1 VETLVSR
8 QRSTSDA
15 SSRLGSELIRRF
27 LLEHAYVQALLKE
40 VLIDS
45 RSAWVSLLSIVS
57 TMHFRANPENDAYAT
72 IRGFVFRG
80 NLTVLQRLNLSKNE
94 HLELECGE
102 DIDVVGKALGDVIHQ
117 NLAADEPPV
126 ELAGVRE
133 LGQIKV
139 RAGNLTMKSGSPSDR
154 SLL

>member
-1 VETLVSR
+1 
-8 QRSTSDA
+8 
-15 SSRLGSELIRRF
+15 
-27 LLEHAYVQALLKE
+27 
-40 VLIDS
+40 
-45 RSAWVSLLSIVS
+45 
-57 TMHFRANPENDAYAT
+57 MHFRANPENDAYAT